1 MFLLDSDH
9 RRVIVDT
16 TGSLTSFNWQRSDT
30 NTTCR
35 SVSVIGDNFN
45 DSALSQAVVAS
56 TPIDAAGS
64 GVVFPR
70 VASTSTRADLWWT
83 LTVPCGRAEYVGLV
97 GSVVFLGLPSLVH
110 VGSFDSW
117 GGYFI
122 KVRMV

>member
-1 MFLLDSDH
+1 MTQTRHVVVSV
-9 RRVIVDT
+9 R
-16 TGSLTSFNWQRSDT
+16 TSH
-30 NTTCR
+30 
-35 SVSVIGDNFN
+35 VVIGDNFN

-56 TPIDAAGS
+56 TPIDASGS
-64 GVVFPR
+64 EVVFPR

-122 KVRMV
+122 KVLMVSKYYSYFDCN